1 MTEKIQNIGHIAA
14 IKQYFEAQGRRT
26 VTLDELRRLSP
37 EQRARLGA
45 ACLAAL
51 DAKRVVKPPR

>member
-1 MTEKIQNIGHIAA
+1 MTEKVHNVGHIAA

-37 EQRARLGA
+37 EQRATLGA